1 VADNTK
7 DTLTINS
14 GNKWTKIANNAD
26 SDTLTIAHE
35 VHSFDRG
42 QANTNYGLESDK
54 DYVNNASVPT
64 SFKVPYVSFDEAGH
78 MTAVSDNT
86 VTLPYIFN
94 KVEVTT
100 NTTENTDSLNG
111 SAATGENLILADNY
125 NDTLSFKEGNKWI
138 NLFANV
144 NSDSITISHY
154 VKNFEETE
162 SSVNYNSGNNQ
173 FAIQEIAWD
182 RAGHI
187 TSSNKKTYTMPNDY

>member
-1 VADNTK
+1 
-7 DTLTINS
+7 
-14 GNKWTKIANNAD
+14 
-26 SDTLTIAHE
+26 

-64 SFKVPYVSFDEAGH
+64 SFKVPYISFDEAGH
-78 MTAVSDNT
+78 MTAVSENT

-100 NTTENTDSLNG
+100 NITENADSLNG

-173 FAIQEIAWD
+173 FTIQEIAWD

-187 TSSNKKTYTMPNDY
+187 ISSSKKTYTMPNDY